1 MNIITIDNNTY
12 SEVENFAKLNNT
24 TVSDVVKASIH
35 GFLKKF
41 NRSETVAQATKYE
54 LPEHLK
60 KMRGIVAGEKDEN
73 DDRLN
78 YLLEKN
84 K

>member
-1 MNIITIDNNTY
+1 MNTIMIDSNTY

-24 TVSDVVKASIH
+24 TVADVVKASIQ

-41 NRSETVAQATKYE
+41 SRSEAVSQTKQYE
-54 LPEHLK
+54 LPDHLK
-60 KMRGIVAGEKDEN
+60 KMRGILAGVEDEN
-73 DDRLN
+73 DERLN
-78 YLLEKN
+78 YILEKH

>member
-1 MNIITIDNNTY
+1 MNTITIDNNTY
-12 SEVENFAKLNNT
+12 NEVENFAKLNNT
-24 TVSDVVKASIH
+24 TVTDVVKASIQ

-41 NRSETVAQATKYE
+41 NRSETIAQNSKYE

-60 KMRGIVAGEKDEN
+60 KMRGILAGVKDEN
-73 DDRLN
+73 DERLN

>member
-1 MNIITIDNNTY
+1 MNTITIDNNTY
-12 SEVENFAKLNNT
+12 SEVENFAKQNNT
-24 TVSDVVKASIH
+24 TVADVVKASIQS
-35 GFLKKF
+35 FLKRI
-41 NRSETVAQATKYE
+41 NHTDSVAQTAKYE

-60 KMRGIVAGEKDEN
+60 KMRGILAGVKDEN
-73 DDRLN
+73 DERLN

>member
-1 MNIITIDNNTY
+1 MNTITIDSNTY

-24 TVSDVVKASIH
+24 TVADVVKASIQ

-41 NRSETVAQATKYE
+41 SRSEAVSQTIKYE
-54 LPEHLK
+54 LPDHLK
-60 KMRGIVAGEKDEN
+60 KMRGILAGVEDEN
-73 DDRLN
+73 DERLN
-78 YLLEKN
+78 YILEKH

>member
-1 MNIITIDNNTY
+1 MNTITIDSNTY

-24 TVSDVVKASIH
+24 TVADVVKASIQ

-41 NRSETVAQATKYE
+41 SRSEAVYQTKKYE
-54 LPEHLK
+54 LPDHLK
-60 KMRGIVAGEKDEN
+60 KMRGILAGVEDEN
-73 DDRLN
+73 DERLN
-78 YLLEKN
+78 YILEKH

>member
-1 MNIITIDNNTY
+1 MGTNAYDEMLEY
-12 SEVENFAKLNNT
+12 QDGQRKS
-24 TVSDVVKASIH
+24 
-35 GFLKKF
+35 
-41 NRSETVAQATKYE
+41 
-54 LPEHLK
+54 LPEYLK
-60 KMRGIVAGEKDEN
+60 KMRGILAGVKDEN

>member
-1 MNIITIDNNTY
+1 MNTITIDSNTY

-24 TVSDVVKASIH
+24 TVADVVKASIQ

-41 NRSETVAQATKYE
+41 SRSEAVSLAKKYE
-54 LPEHLK
+54 LPDHLK
-60 KMRGIVAGEKDEN
+60 KMRGILAGVEDEN
-73 DDRLN
+73 DERLN
-78 YLLEKN
+78 YILEKH

>member
-1 MNIITIDNNTY
+1 MNTITIDSNTY

-24 TVSDVVKASIH
+24 TVADVVKASIH

-54 LPEHLK
+54 LP
-60 KMRGIVAGEKDEN
+60 
-73 DDRLN
+73 
-78 YLLEKN
+78 
-84 K
+84 

>member
-1 MNIITIDNNTY
+1 MNTITIDSNTY

-24 TVSDVVKASIH
+24 TVADVVKASIQ

-41 NRSETVAQATKYE
+41 SRSEAVSQTKQYE
-54 LPEHLK
+54 LPDHLK
-60 KMRGIVAGEKDEN
+60 KMRGILAGVEDEN
-73 DDRLN
+73 DERLN
-78 YLLEKN
+78 YILEKH

>member
-1 MNIITIDNNTY
+1 MNTITIDSNTY

-24 TVSDVVKASIH
+24 TVADVVKASIQ

-41 NRSETVAQATKYE
+41 SRSEAVSQTKKYE
-54 LPEHLK
+54 LPDHLK
-60 KMRGIVAGEKDEN
+60 KMRGILAGVEDEN
-73 DDRLN
+73 DERLN
-78 YLLEKN
+78 YKLEKH

>member
-1 MNIITIDNNTY
+1 MNTIIIDNNTY

-24 TVSDVVKASIH
+24 TVADVVKASIH

-60 KMRGIVAGEKDEN
+60 KMRGVLAGVKDEN